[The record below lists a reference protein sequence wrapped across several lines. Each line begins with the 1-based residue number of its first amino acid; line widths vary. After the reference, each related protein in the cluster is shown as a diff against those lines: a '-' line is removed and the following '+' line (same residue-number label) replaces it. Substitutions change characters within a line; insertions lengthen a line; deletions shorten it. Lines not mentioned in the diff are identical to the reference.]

1 MDVSGPPSRENS
13 THSKGVKT
21 GHIGKETKL
30 LWLPA
35 PKGPLLGTKI
45 FYSRFIQEVSGGSGR
60 GYIRQEVHLDGLVAI
75 AAASLTSSTFYI
87 KGETSRLI
95 ASDLSFRQVDK

>member
-13 THSKGVKT
+13 THSEGVKT
-21 GHIGKETKL
+21 GHLGKETKL

-60 GYIRQEVHLDGLVAI
+60 GLAW
-75 AAASLTSSTFYI
+75 SLEE
-87 KGETSRLI
+87 GEEETKEATIWAFQKCFL
-95 ASDLSFRQVDK
+95 